1 MLKMGLSNITAVHKI
16 GLGDGKLLV
25 GSKVGRSV
33 SASPS
38 APRRIKQ
45 GEFLKVTESSPL
57 VEPSE
62 VVVVTRDVQFA
73 QSVLSPY
80 GINSS
85 L

>member
-1 MLKMGLSNITAVHKI
+1 VYKNCS
-16 GLGDGKLLV
+16 GDGKLSV
-25 GSKVGRSV
+25 GSKLGRSM

-38 APRRIKQ
+38 ATRRKQ

-62 VVVVTRDVQFA
+62 VLVVTRDVQFA

-80 GINSS
+80 GTHKYI
-85 L
+85 LLTFTLFAW